1 MLVEGRREE
10 GLEKLIRPLGCYW
23 ALLESPRS
31 VGTNSRAVIG
41 LRAELLFQPALCVYF
56 WTLETDRR
64 RDEHQH
70 RDAPISAFSRQE
82 VERQMSSQE
91 KKNALEMTPPYVCV
105 TLKRVCSSSACVFRV
120 HCPVCF
126 SVPEFQS
133 AAESLLV
140 EEKSAL
146 T

>member
-1 MLVEGRREE
+1 M
-10 GLEKLIRPLGCYW
+10 
-23 ALLESPRS
+23 
-31 VGTNSRAVIG
+31 IG

-56 WTLETDRR
+56 WTLEMDRR
-64 RDEHQH
+64 RDEHQR

-82 VERQMSSQE
+82 VERKMSSQE
-91 KKNALEMTPPYVCV
+91 KKKCPGNDPPYVCI
-105 TLKRVCSSSACVFRV
+105 TLKRVCSSSTCVFSI
-120 HCPVCF
+120 HCPVCS

-140 EEKSAL
+140 EEKSAH